1 MIEVEGDMMTGFE
14 LFGKAHLIWLTISVI
29 CIALIYVLNRRVDE
43 RARLRLSWGLAWLT
57 LLSHLAESGFRIHE
71 GSYSIYTLPLHIC
84 ALTSYLVFIH
94 RIRPRR
100 PLGEILFCPGIAGA
114 LAALLAPDWTYY
126 PPFSFMSAIGFI
138 AHIAIILY
146 ILQAIWSRSIT
157 PSIKRAFIP
166 VRFLAVYALVMIPF
180 DRHFN
185 VNYGFLNDP
194 SPGSILVP
202 LAERFG
208 YGLGYYVGYA
218 LLVLAGI
225 LISYALY
232 ALLTIHR
239 RPSAS

>member
-114 LAALLAPDWTYY
+114 SAVFFYERHRLYRAYRDHSLY
-126 PPFSFMSAIGFI
+126 PAGDLEQIDHAIDQKSVYTCPVPGGI
-138 AHIAIILY
+138 RAHHD
-146 ILQAIWSRSIT
+146 
-157 PSIKRAFIP
+157 P
-166 VRFLAVYALVMIPF
+166 V
-180 DRHFN
+180 
-185 VNYGFLNDP
+185 
-194 SPGSILVP
+194 
-202 LAERFG
+202 
-208 YGLGYYVGYA
+208 
-218 LLVLAGI
+218 
-225 LISYALY
+225 
-232 ALLTIHR
+232 
-239 RPSAS
+239 

>member
-1 MIEVEGDMMTGFE
+1 MTGFE
-14 LFGKAHLIWLTISVI
+14 LFGKAHLIWLAIAVI
-29 CIALIYVLNRRVDE
+29 CIVLVYALNRRLDE
-43 RARLRLSWGLAWLT
+43 RARLRLSWALALLT
-57 LLSHLAESGFRIHE
+57 LLTHLAESGYRIHE
-71 GSYSIYTLPLHIC
+71 GSYNIYTLPLHIC
-84 ALTSYLVFIH
+84 ALTSYLVFFH
-94 RIRPRR
+94 RIRPRCAS
-100 PLGEILFCPGIAGA
+100 GEVLFCPGIAGA

-126 PPFSFMSAIGFI
+126 APFSFMSAIGFI

-146 ILQAIWSRSIT
+146 ILQAIWSRLIT

-166 VRFLAVYALVMIPF
+166 VQFLAVYALIMIPF

-225 LISYALY
+225 LISYALC
-232 ALLTIHR
+232 ALLTKLL

>member
-1 MIEVEGDMMTGFE
+1 MCSGSVVWLAPADAKSPPRPVPVRVLLNNGSLAAVE
-14 LFGKAHLIWLTISVI
+14 
-29 CIALIYVLNRRVDE
+29 
-43 RARLRLSWGLAWLT
+43 
-57 LLSHLAESGFRIHE
+57 
-71 GSYSIYTLPLHIC
+71 PL
-84 ALTSYLVFIH
+84 
-94 RIRPRR
+94 
-100 PLGEILFCPGIAGA
+100 EAGA

-146 ILQAIWSRSIT
+146 ILQAIWSRLIT
-157 PSIKRAFIP
+157 PSIKRAYIP
-166 VRFLAVYALVMIPF
+166 VQFLAVYALIMIPF

-225 LISYALY
+225 LISYALC
-232 ALLTIHR
+232 ALLTKLL